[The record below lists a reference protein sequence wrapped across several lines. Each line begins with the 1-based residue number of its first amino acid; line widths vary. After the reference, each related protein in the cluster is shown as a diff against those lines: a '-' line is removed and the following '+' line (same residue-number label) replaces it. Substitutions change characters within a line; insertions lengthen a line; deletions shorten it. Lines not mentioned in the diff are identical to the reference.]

1 VFITATNH
9 PPFRGKAP
17 VNTSNPA
24 RENSIEMRMI
34 LSEYP
39 TTNMSMKQNTLMI
52 LGLMACITSASSQ
65 TNGPTDYSKIF
76 TSDKEKNSYA
86 VGMFEG
92 GRLKPFLRE
101 QSNELDVKVIIKA
114 FSDMLNDSTRITE
127 PQEREILTAFETQ
140 LRARQA
146 EKQQAVA
153 KAGADFLAKNK
164 NQPGVITLTNGLQ
177 YKILTAGTGE
187 KPNADDTVTVNYRGT
202 HVDGTEFDSGTHE
215 FQANRVIPGWTQA
228 LQLMPVGSKWQLFIP
243 SDLAYAQRGHPP
255 AIGPNETL
263 IFDVE
268 LLSTK
273 PTAPAQPSQMTSD
286 IIKVPSAEGLKHG
299 EKIETIKAS
308 DVGKMGTKTNN

>member
-1 VFITATNH
+1 MSNH
-9 PPFRGKAP
+9 AG
-17 VNTSNPA
+17 
-24 RENSIEMRMI
+24 ENSIEMRAI

-39 TTNMSMKQNTLMI
+39 TTNMSMKRNSLMI
-52 LGLMACITSASSQ
+52 LGLMACIVSVSAQ
-65 TNGPTDYSKIF
+65 TNAPTDYSKIF
-76 TSDKEKNSYA
+76 KSDKEKNSYA

-101 QSNELDVKVIIKA
+101 QSNELDVNVIIKA
-114 FSDMLNDSTRITE
+114 FSDMLNDSMRLTE
-127 PQEREILTAFETQ
+127 PQEREILSAFETQ
-140 LRARQA
+140 LRAKQVA
-146 EKQQAVA
+146 KQQAVA
-153 KAGADFLAKNK
+153 KAGVDFLAKNK

-187 KPNADDTVTVNYRGT
+187 MPKADDTVSVNYRGT

-243 SDLAYAQRGHPP
+243 SDLGYGPRGHSP
-255 AIGPNETL
+255 AIGPDETL
-263 IFDVE
+263 IFEVE

-273 PTAPAQPSQMTSD
+273 PTPPSQPSQMTSD

-308 DVGKMGTKTNN
+308 DVGKIVTKTNN